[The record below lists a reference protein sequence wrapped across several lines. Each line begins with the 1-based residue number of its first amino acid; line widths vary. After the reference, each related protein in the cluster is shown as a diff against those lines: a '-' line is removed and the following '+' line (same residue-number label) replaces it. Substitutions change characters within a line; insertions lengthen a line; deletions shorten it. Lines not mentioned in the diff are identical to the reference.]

1 MIKLLKQYQITS
13 TPFNATKNW
22 SLNNTD
28 NTNLLLT
35 EDDYPVALEFID
47 YSYNSS
53 SVNSN
58 CDIALEQQDNN
69 DANLEEGR
77 KVLGSFYP
85 NLDPINLDGT
95 YKRSIYYQI
104 RTAFYNKY
112 YNPSKIWGLE
122 NIDFELSKTKRILT
136 DQFLLMGIPRKIFGD
151 KIIPNSITIHDN
163 SLDNPYT
170 ITDDGNGNLFAG
182 INLFSH
188 QQEVGEYKN
197 GFIAEKSSSYCDFY
211 WPPSDITT
219 VSFPPDVPLLS
230 VGLSFGSMETFP
242 LSEQLSMSVF
252 VYNGSLT
259 NTVITV
265 AVTESFPPDEPTMNV
280 SFMSG
285 SLLDTVILVTSSFDN
300 TSVTTSFVSGSI
312 FTTVTTTTSSF
323 DNTSVT
329 TSFASGSVV
338 TTTFEKTMSFDTCD
352 Y

>member
-1 MIKLLKQYQITS
+1 MML
-13 TPFNATKNW
+13 
-22 SLNNTD
+22 
-28 NTNLLLT
+28 
-35 EDDYPVALEFID
+35 
-47 YSYNSS
+47 
-53 SVNSN
+53 
-58 CDIALEQQDNN
+58 
-69 DANLEEGR
+69 NLEEGR

-211 WPPSDITT
+211 FGGLPNPPINLIVTSGSSILNWTNNDVSVDGFVVEKSTDGINYNQYITT
-219 VSFPPDVPLLS
+219 SLTTIIDTQVSSSYVGSEYWYRVFSFNSNGTSSYSNTASIVFTIPIVGPDWNNFQWMNLCS
-230 VGLSFGSMETFP
+230 VYGNQTASGGNWVGQVNAPSIPGFLAYVGVIA
-242 LSEQLSMSVF
+242 SMS
-252 VYNGSLT
+252 Y
-259 NTVITV
+259 
-265 AVTESFPPDEPTMNV
+265 
-280 SFMSG
+280 SG
-285 SLLDTVILVTSSFDN
+285 PNASASIAYY
-300 TSVTTSFVSGSI
+300 TTGSI
-312 FTTVTTTTSSF
+312 SQVALELYINGIQILPPGFVTINQTYDF
-323 DNTSVT
+323 YIP
-329 TSFASGSVV
+329 GGQILR
-338 TTTFEKTMSFDTCD
+338 
-352 Y
+352 